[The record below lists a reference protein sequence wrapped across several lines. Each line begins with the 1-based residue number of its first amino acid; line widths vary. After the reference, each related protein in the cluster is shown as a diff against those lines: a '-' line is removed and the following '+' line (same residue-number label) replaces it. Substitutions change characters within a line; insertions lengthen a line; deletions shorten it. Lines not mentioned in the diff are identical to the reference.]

1 MIKDKVALLTWGEEF
16 AIGFEDEV
24 AEPVSH
30 LIDCL
35 FSQGINHKA
44 SIIKQVRQA
53 SFINPKND
61 VLRERLLTC

>member
-1 MIKDKVALLTWGEEF
+1 MIKDKGALLTWSEEF

-35 FSQGINHKA
+35 FAKGINHKA
-44 SIIKQVRQA
+44 SIIEQVRQA
-53 SFINPKND
+53 AFVNPKND
-61 VLRERLLTC
+61 ALRERLLTC